1 MPDKPTTTAEY
12 FASLSKTQRTTL
24 ERLRDTIRAAVPE
37 ATEYFSYSMPALA
50 IDGKPFLWF
59 AAWKNHFSL
68 YPIGSAIIEAH
79 GDQAKAYEV
88 AKGTI
93 RFPASETLPL
103 DLVTSLVRTR
113 AAEFRVRG
121 K

>member
-1 MPDKPTTTAEY
+1 MPDKPKNTTEY
-12 FASLSKTQRTTL
+12 FATVPDARRATF
-24 ERLRDTIRAAVPE
+24 ERLRETIHAAVPE
-37 ATEYFSYSMPALA
+37 ATEAFSYTMPAVA

-59 AAWKNHFSL
+59 AAWKEHYSL
-68 YPIGSAIIEAH
+68 YPIGAAIIEAH
-79 GDQAKAYEV
+79 GDQASGYEA

-93 RFPASETLPL
+93 RFPATNPLPY
-103 DLVTSLVRTR
+103 DLVTSIVRAR

>member
-1 MPDKPTTTAEY
+1 MADKPTNATEY
-12 FASLSKTQRTTL
+12 FATLSDSQRTTL
-24 ERLRDTIRAAVPE
+24 KRLRDTIRKAVPE
-37 ATEYFSYSMPALA
+37 ATEYFSYAMPAVA

-68 YPIGSAIIEAH
+68 YPIGAAIIEAH
-79 GDQAKAYEV
+79 GDQTNGYEA

-93 RFPASETLPL
+93 RFPASESLPL
-103 DLVTSLVRTR
+103 DLVTSLVRAR

>member
-1 MPDKPTTTAEY
+1 MADKPGNTTEY
-12 FASLSKTQRTTL
+12 FATLSNAQRTTL

-79 GDQAKAYEV
+79 SDQAKEYEA

-93 RFPASETLPL
+93 RFPASEKLPL
-103 DLVTSLVRTR
+103 DLVTSLVKAR

>member
-1 MPDKPTTTAEY
+1 MAGKPTNTGEY
-12 FASLSKTQRTTL
+12 FAALSDAQRSTL
-24 ERLRDTIRAAVPE
+24 MGLRETIQAAVPE
-37 ATEYFSYSMPALA
+37 ATDYFSYSMPAAA

-68 YPIGSAIIEAH
+68 YPIGAAIIEAH
-79 GDQAKAYEV
+79 GEQAKGYEA

-93 RFPASETLPL
+93 RFPASTPLPL
-103 DLVTSLVRTR
+103 DLVTSLVTAR